1 MTVRAAFTFDLVSPT
16 SPGKAWSLV
25 EDLAAVTRWV
35 PGTTGCTVDGGVRSC
50 TFGDGRTVVEH
61 ITDFDDTARSYA
73 YRADTDGTPMVANS
87 GSFAVAEAVSG
98 GSRVTWLADVE
109 FVSEQAADQM
119 LPMLRAGYGAAFD
132 RLTDELQRG

>member
-1 MTVRAAFTFDLVSPT
+1 MRAAFTFDLVSPT

-25 EDLAAVTRWV
+25 GDLAGVTKWV
-35 PGTTGCTVDGGVRSC
+35 PGMTGCTVDGGVRSC

-61 ITDFDDTARSYA
+61 ITGYDDDLRRYA
-73 YRADTDGTPMVANS
+73 YRAETDGTPMAASS
-87 GSFAVAEAVSG
+87 GSFAVAENPDG

-119 LPMLRAGYGAAFD
+119 LPVLRAGYGAAFD
-132 RLTDELQRG
+132 RLADQLQRG